1 MELPPNLAPVDGSAS
16 DLRQIFLNLLLNAG
30 DAMDKGGKIK
40 IAANSIEHGMVL
52 VTVSDEGTG
61 IRAQDLPHIFEPFY
75 TTKGPR
81 GTGLGLSI
89 ASSVM
94 ESLYGSIS
102 AANRPEG
109 GAIFTLRFRCASR
122 TAAKAEQSTDYIS
135 AHPCRF
141 LLVDDDEDNLLALQ
155 ELLRSNGHQAEIAK
169 SGREGVDRLRSITY
183 DAILCD
189 LGMPGMD
196 GWEVARQ
203 VRDIAPGVKFY
214 LVTGWARQIQ
224 LETDHP
230 VEIAGILS
238 KPVDFAEIE
247 KLVADLGD
255 DPDKVTAD

>member
-1 MELPPNLAPVDGSAS
+1 
-16 DLRQIFLNLLLNAG
+16 
-30 DAMDKGGKIK
+30 
-40 IAANSIEHGMVL
+40 
-52 VTVSDEGTG
+52 
-61 IRAQDLPHIFEPFY
+61 
-75 TTKGPR
+75 
-81 GTGLGLSI
+81 
-89 ASSVM
+89 
-94 ESLYGSIS
+94 
-102 AANRPEG
+102 
-109 GAIFTLRFRCASR
+109 LRFRCASH
-122 TAAKAEQSTDYIS
+122 TAAKAEQSTDYVS
-135 AHPCRF
+135 WRPSRF

-169 SGREGVDRLRSITY
+169 SGREAVDRLRSITY

-203 VRDIAPGVKFY
+203 ARDIAPGVKFY

-247 KLVADLGD
+247 KLVADLGE
-255 DPDKVTAD
+255 DPDKVSAD